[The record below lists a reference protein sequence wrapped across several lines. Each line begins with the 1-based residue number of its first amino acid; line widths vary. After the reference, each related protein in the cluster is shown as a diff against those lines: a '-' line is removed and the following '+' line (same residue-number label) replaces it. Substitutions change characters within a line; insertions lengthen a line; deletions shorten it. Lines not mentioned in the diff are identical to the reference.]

1 MEGHPLMD
9 KLLALVE
16 ESDHSVYLFVKDG
29 KVTMAVSE
37 KLDVDYLVE
46 LFGYVTA
53 RILLNPDLDNY
64 TPNMLQ

>member
-1 MEGHPLMD
+1 MDNKD

-53 RILLNPDLDNY
+53 RVLFNPDLDNY
-64 TPNMLQ
+64 PKNMLQ

>member
-1 MEGHPLMD
+1 MD
-9 KLLALVE
+9 NKDKILALVE

-37 KLDVDYLVE
+37 KLNVDYLVD

>member
-1 MEGHPLMD
+1 MD
-9 KLLALVE
+9 KENKLIELIE

-37 KLDVDYLVE
+37 QLDVNYLVD
-46 LFGYVTA
+46 LFGYITA

-64 TPNMLQ
+64 PPSMLQ

>member
-1 MEGHPLMD
+1 MNNKD

-16 ESDHSVYLFVKDG
+16 ESDHIVYLFVKDG

-37 KLDVDYLVE
+37 KLNVDYLVD

>member
-1 MEGHPLMD
+1 MD
-9 KLLALVE
+9 NEKRLIELVQ

-53 RILLNPDLDNY
+53 RILLNPDLDN
-64 TPNMLQ
+64 TPPNMLQ